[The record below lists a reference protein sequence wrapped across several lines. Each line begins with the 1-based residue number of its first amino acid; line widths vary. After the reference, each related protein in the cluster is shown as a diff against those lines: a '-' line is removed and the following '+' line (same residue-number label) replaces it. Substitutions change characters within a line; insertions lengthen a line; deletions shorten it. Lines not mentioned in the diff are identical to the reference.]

1 MKAIHTWIAA
11 MIILCLAAF
20 VLLILTSS
28 CATRTQELLPDIG
41 AGTAGE
47 GTNAS
52 DDPEQPPKERVTEP
66 VGDDGGSGET
76 NESGTENVRES
87 GTEKATERATEHV
100 TETETEKPKPQNS
113 LRYKENPDGSYTVVG
128 IGNCRDA
135 CLVIPET
142 VDGRQVTAI
151 AASAFYGCTSISA
164 VQIPETVKKIG
175 DLAFAGCQNLTYISV
190 SEGNQFYCDE
200 SGVLYSADK
209 NTLIQYPPARGGE
222 SVTIGVQLKR
232 VSAMAF
238 YGCRYLRVVY
248 FEGTAAEWERVI
260 IASGN
265 YSLISAAISTRQPEK
280 KGVN

>member
-11 MIILCLAAF
+11 MVILCLAAF
-20 VLLILTSS
+20 ALLILTSS
-28 CATRTQELLPDIG
+28 CAARVGKPLMEP
-41 AGTAGE
+41 GTDA
-47 GTNAS
+47 
-52 DDPEQPPKERVTEP
+52 
-66 VGDDGGSGET
+66 GGSE
-76 NESGTENVRES
+76 ESFPESDGTENVTDNASGGDNQSGNEENSES
-87 GTEKATERATEHV
+87 ATKNPPERATECATERV
-100 TETETEKPKPQNS
+100 TETETEKPRPQNS

-142 VDGRQVTAI
+142 VDGRRVTEI
-151 AASAFYGCTSISA
+151 AASAFYGCASISA
-164 VQIPETVKKIG
+164 VQIPATVKKIG

-190 SEGNQFYCDE
+190 SAGNQFYCDE

-222 SVTIGVQLKR
+222 SVTIGAQLKR

-265 YSLISAAISTRQPEK
+265 YSLISAAISTKQPEK
-280 KGVN
+280 KSGE

>member
-11 MIILCLAAF
+11 MIILCLTAF
-20 VLLILTSS
+20 ALLILTSS
-28 CATRTQELLPDIG
+28 CATRTQEPLPDIG

-47 GTNAS
+47 GTVAS
-52 DDPEQPPKERVTEP
+52 DDPEQPPKESVTEP
-66 VGDDGGSGET
+66 VGDDGESGKT
-76 NESGTENVRES
+76 NESGTENIGES
-87 GTEKATERATEHV
+87 GTEKATERATERV
-100 TETETEKPKPQNS
+100 TETETEKPRPQNS
-113 LRYKENPDGSYTVVG
+113 LRYKENPDGSLTVVG
-128 IGNCRDA
+128 LGEYRDA
-135 CLVIPET
+135 CVMIPET
-142 VDGRQVTAI
+142 ADGKRVTAI

-164 VQIPETVKKIG
+164 VQIPATVQKIG

-265 YSLISAAISTRQPEK
+265 YSLISAAISTKQPEK
-280 KGVN
+280 KSGE

>member
-11 MIILCLAAF
+11 MVILCLTAF
-20 VLLILTSS
+20 ALLILTSS
-28 CATRTQELLPDIG
+28 CAARVGKPLMEPGTDAEGSEESFPEPD
-41 AGTAGE
+41 GTE
-47 GTNAS
+47 
-52 DDPEQPPKERVTEP
+52 EVT
-66 VGDDGGSGET
+66 DNGSGGDSR
-76 NESGTENVRES
+76 NENEENSES
-87 GTEKATERATEHV
+87 FTKKPPEEATERATERV
-100 TETETEKPKPQNS
+100 TETETEKPQPQNS
-113 LRYKENPDGSYTVVG
+113 LRYTLNPDGSYTVVG
-128 IGNCRDA
+128 IGSYRDA

-142 VDGRQVTAI
+142 VDGKRVTAI
-151 AASAFYGCTSISA
+151 AASAFYGCDSISA
-164 VQIPETVKKIG
+164 VQIPATVKKIG

-190 SEGNQFYCDE
+190 STGNQFYCDE

-222 SVTIGVQLKR
+222 SVTIGAQLKR

-280 KGVN
+280 KSGE